1 MRRLKCKGEGSTR
14 ESRGFALDTSPYRRV
29 SIRDAGYLSTWPEF
43 SLATDRIRVVGKG
56 EENLLGGSRDLLEIS
71 LGRERRFYGAGNEE
85 ITRWYF
91 LETLACF
98 TTQMPAAEN

>member
-1 MRRLKCKGEGSTR
+1 M
-14 ESRGFALDTSPYRRV
+14 
-29 SIRDAGYLSTWPEF
+29 
-43 SLATDRIRVVGKG
+43 VGKG